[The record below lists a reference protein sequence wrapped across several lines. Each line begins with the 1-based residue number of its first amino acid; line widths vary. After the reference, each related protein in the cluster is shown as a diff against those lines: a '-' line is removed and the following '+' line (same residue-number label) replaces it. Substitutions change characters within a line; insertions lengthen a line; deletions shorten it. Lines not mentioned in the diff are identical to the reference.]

1 MMYIDKKYENGI
13 PCKHCGRAGEE
24 KYKEHPLVSEINA
37 IIKEWMPSILDTGYN
52 MAIYGAAVEIG
63 KFLRGKEALDVQ
75 KSTVEELEALD
86 VQKSTVEESKES
98 CVDYLQPV
106 GEITVDL
113 RKIWRGAGSDD
124 KGIKQIKKL
133 FVQKIEKCL
142 EKAQRN
148 STGFVLDDV
157 KMALGEEGLI
167 DNG

>member
-1 MMYIDKKYENGI
+1 MYIDKKYENGI

-63 KFLRGKEALDVQ
+63 KFLRGK
-75 KSTVEELEALD
+75 EALD